1 MLVNKIPNPVQQLKF
16 QAGMYNNILTG
27 VLLVVDC
34 RLIDNLRDKTVR
46 EVQAC
51 TYKRM
56 LLVDKETLD
65 SSVQL
70 VELNLCLQSL
80 WASTT
85 VVLKRWTEKTGSII
99 RTQDGSF
106 PRQLYPMLLND
117 HHGRSASS
125 PSYWSPRFASC
136 ACTRA
141 TRWWLTA
148 QELHLHRIRS

>member
-34 RLIDNLRDKTVR
+34 RLIDNLRDETVR

-65 SSVQL
+65 SSAQL

-80 WASTT
+80 WALTT
-85 VVLKRWTEKTGSII
+85 IVLKRWTE
-99 RTQDGSF
+99 
-106 PRQLYPMLLND
+106 
-117 HHGRSASS
+117 
-125 PSYWSPRFASC
+125 
-136 ACTRA
+136 
-141 TRWWLTA
+141 
-148 QELHLHRIRS
+148 